1 VLGHAN
7 ARVADG
13 WSKLGSLLTLCLP
26 WAMVGKPK
34 APLAPERMIGREHQR
49 EAVAH
54 AEPKDAGPAG
64 AVISSGTSRARR
76 IQVAE
81 RLRPSILQIG

>member
-1 VLGHAN
+1 
-7 ARVADG
+7 
-13 WSKLGSLLTLCLP
+13 
-26 WAMVGKPK
+26 
-34 APLAPERMIGREHQR
+34 MIGREHQR